1 MNRENIVVDKSY
13 KFAISIVNL
22 YKYLKDEKKEFV
34 ISKQILRSGTSI
46 GANVNESQSAES
58 KMDFIHKLGIAAKET
73 RETEYWLNLLKETN
87 YIDEETNNLLIKE
100 CKSLLNIINS
110 IIITTKGKIDVN
122 K

>member
-1 MNRENIVVDKSY
+1 MNRENVVVDKSY

-58 KMDFIHKLGIAAKET
+58 KMDFVHKLGIAAKET
-73 RETEYWLNLLKETN
+73 RETEYWLNLLNDTN
-87 YIDEETNNLLIKE
+87 YIDEKTNNLLIKE

-110 IIITTKGKIDVN
+110 IIITTKGKIDV
-122 K
+122 KK